1 MQYARERVNLRLLRV
16 RSWVKGKLPHRSGR
30 PDLKKK
36 MSKLQPVLLSG
47 GSGTRLWPLSRE
59 AYPKQFLALAG
70 EDTMLQATWRRVAAL
85 ADIAPIVVAGED
97 HRFLVAEQLRQIGAP
112 TPAILLE
119 PMGRNTAP
127 AIAAAAMQAMRDG
140 EDPLLLVL
148 PSDHVVRDE
157 AAFRAAVSAA
167 MPAADAGGL
176 LTFGIVPDTAETGF
190 GYIEADKH
198 AEARDGGVKPVLR
211 FAEKPDALTAQAYV
225 DAGGY
230 YWNSGMFLFR
240 ASRYLEELQRFRP
253 DIVEGVRAAFDAA
266 QGDGDFIR
274 LDKKAFAACPSDS
287 IDYAVMEKT
296 DAAMV
301 LPVDIG
307 WNDVG
312 SWSALWDV
320 SEQDTDGNAHH
331 GDVISIDSRNSYA
344 YSRRL
349 VALVGV
355 DDLVVVETDDAV
367 LVAHKDKVQQV
378 KDVVAQLK
386 REKRSQVA
394 LHREVHRPWGS
405 YDSIDIGDG
414 FQVKRIKVKPGARL
428 SLQSHTQRAEH
439 WIVVRGT
446 ARVTRDNDVFEL
458 HANQSTYIPIGA
470 KHRLENPGS
479 EILELI
485 EVQSGDYLG
494 EDDIVRY
501 EDVYGR
507 A

>member
-1 MQYARERVNLRLLRV
+1 MALT
-16 RSWVKGKLPHRSGR
+16 
-30 PDLKKK
+30 LKA
-36 MSKLQPVLLSG
+36 KLQPVLLSG

-70 EDTMLQATWRRVAAL
+70 DDTMLQATWRRVAGL
-85 ADIAPIVVAGED
+85 ADAAPIVVAGED
-97 HRFLVAEQLRQIGAP
+97 HRFLVAEQLRQVGAP

-119 PMGRNTAP
+119 PIGRNTAP
-127 AIAAAAMQAMRDG
+127 AIAAAALQALRDG

-148 PSDHVVRDE
+148 PSDHVVRD
-157 AAFRAAVSAA
+157 ADAFRAAVRAA
-167 MPAADAGGL
+167 MPAAEQGAL
-176 LTFGIVPDTAETGF
+176 VTFGIMPDAPETGF
-190 GYIEADKH
+190 GYIEA
-198 AEARDGGVKPVLR
+198 ERGEGVQRVLR
-211 FAEKPDALTAQAYV
+211 FVEKPDAVTAQTYL

-230 YWNSGMFLFR
+230 YWNSGMFLLR
-240 ASRYLEELQRFRP
+240 ASRYLEELRKFRA
-253 DIVEGVRAAFDAA
+253 DIVGGAQAAFDAA
-266 QGDGDFIR
+266 QRDGDFIR
-274 LDKKAFAACPSDS
+274 LDKAAFAACPADS

-312 SWSALWDV
+312 SWSALWEV
-320 SEQDTDGNAHH
+320 SEQDGDGNAHH

-344 YSRRL
+344 YARRM

-367 LVAHKDKVQQV
+367 LVARKDRVQQV
-378 KDVVAQLK
+378 KDVVARLK
-386 REKRSQVA
+386 AEQRTQAA

-405 YDSIDIGDG
+405 YDSIDMAEG

-428 SLQSHTQRAEH
+428 SLQSHTRRAEH

-458 HANQSTYIPIGA
+458 FANQSTYIPIGA
-470 KHRLENPGS
+470 KHRLENPGT
-479 EILELI
+479 EMLELI

-507 A
+507 S

>member
-1 MQYARERVNLRLLRV
+1 MA
-16 RSWVKGKLPHRSGR
+16 
-30 PDLKKK
+30 
-36 MSKLQPVLLSG
+36 KLQPVLLSG

-59 AYPKQFLALAG
+59 AYPKQFLPLTG

-85 ADIAPIVVAGED
+85 ADVAPIVVANEE
-97 HRFLVAEQLRQIGAP
+97 HRFLAAEQLRLVGVPA
-112 TPAILLE
+112 PAIMLE
-119 PMGRNTAP
+119 PVGRNTPP
-127 AIAAAAMQAMRDG
+127 AIAAAALQATADG
-140 EDPLLLVL
+140 DDPLLLVL
-148 PSDHVVRDE
+148 PSDHVVTNPE
-157 AAFRAAVSAA
+157 AFRAAVRVASAA
-167 MPAADAGGL
+167 AELGAL
-176 LTFGIVPDTAETGF
+176 VTFGIVPTAPETGF
-190 GYIEADKH
+190 GYIQSEAG
-198 AEARDGGVKPVLR
+198 AGGEGARKVLR
-211 FAEKPDALTAQAYV
+211 FVEKPDAATAQAYL

-240 ASRYLEELQRFRP
+240 ASRYLAELGRLRP
-253 DIVEGVRAAFDAA
+253 DILEATRAAFAA
-266 QGDGDFIR
+266 ARRDGDFIR
-274 LDKKAFAACPSDS
+274 LEKEAFSACPSQS
-287 IDYAVMEKT
+287 IDYAVMEQT

-320 SEQDTDGNAHH
+320 AERDAHGNAHH
-331 GDVISIDSRNSYA
+331 GDVIAVDSRNSYA
-344 YSRRL
+344 YARRL

-355 DDLVVVETDDAV
+355 DDMVVVETDDAV
-367 LVAHKDKVQQV
+367 LVARKDKVQLV

-386 REKRSQVA
+386 AGQRSQAA

-405 YDSIDIGDG
+405 YDSVDNGAR
-414 FQVKRIKVKPGARL
+414 FQVKRIKVKPGAQL

-439 WIVVRGT
+439 WIVVSGT

-470 KHRLENPGS
+470 RHRLENPGS
-479 EILELI
+479 EVLELI

-507 A
+507 S